1 MSGNSSV
8 PANLLQT
15 VQTYQLS
22 GLAAMQNFGFFIGK
36 FSKKF
41 KNFQNE
47 TANLGSTVTFD
58 LPPRATTVDSLVA
71 DFQPADQRV
80 QPLVVNNE
88 ISSSYAFTAQQ
99 FIFNVSNYEDRFVM
113 SSIREMGS
121 KIEARIARLAV
132 TNTYRFFGNGISA
145 INNPTQLAEAMAMYR
160 DYGAIEGEA
169 YGVLPLVSIPAIVG
183 GGLAQFAVERN
194 NKLANT
200 WELPAFADCDWFRS
214 NLLPVHVAGT
224 AGNSALT
231 LTVVSVTNN
240 GPDSSI
246 DTITFSVSG
255 APGVDTNMIKQFDK
269 LQFKDNVGSFADM
282 RYLTFVGHQVSENP
296 VQFQA
301 TANSASSGGSQVTVS
316 VYPYLQALPTNEQ
329 NLNQQVQVGMQVTVL
344 PSHRAGLI
352 MARDSGFLAMPQLP
366 EEVPY
371 PTGNKVDPATMAS
384 FRSYYGSQLGK
395 NVRGLINDC
404 IYGAT
409 LVPED
414 AMMIAFPV

>member
-22 GLAAMQNFGFFIGK
+22 GLAAMQNFGFFLSK

-47 TANLGSTVTFD
+47 EANLGSTVTFD

-80 QPLVVNNE
+80 QPLTVNNE

-99 FIFNVSNYEDRFVM
+99 FIFNIKNYEDRFVM
-113 SSIREMGS
+113 SSAREMGT
-121 KIEARIARLAV
+121 KVEARIARLAV
-132 TNTYRFFGNGISA
+132 TNTYRFFGNGITA

-169 YGVLPLVSIPAIVG
+169 MGVLPLVSIPAIVG
-183 GGLAQFAVERN
+183 GGLAQFAMERN
-194 NKLANT
+194 NKLANS
-200 WELPAFADCDWFRS
+200 WELPAFADCDWNRS

-240 GPDSSI
+240 GPNSAV

-255 APGVDTNMIKQFDK
+255 APGVDVNMIKQFDK
-269 LQFKDNVGSFADM
+269 LQFKDSVGSFADM

-301 TANSASSGGSQVTVS
+301 TGNAASSGGSQVTVS

-329 NLNQQVQVGMQVTVL
+329 NLNQQIQVGMQVTVL

-366 EEVPY
+366 VEVPY
-371 PTGNKVDPATMAS
+371 PTGNKIDPNTGAS
-384 FRSYYGSQLGK
+384 FRAYYGSQLGK
-395 NVRGLINDC
+395 NVRGLINDG

>member
-99 FIFNVSNYEDRFVM
+99 FIFNIKNYEDRFVM

-132 TNTYRFFGNGISA
+132 TNTYRFFGNGITA

-169 YGVLPLVSIPAIVG
+169 QGVLPLVSIPAIIG
-183 GGLAQFAVERN
+183 GGLAQFATERN
-194 NKLANT
+194 NKMANS
-200 WELPAFADCDWFRS
+200 WELPAFADCDWNRS
-214 NLLPVHVAGT
+214 NLLPVHVSGT

-240 GPDSSI
+240 GPNSAV

-255 APGVDTNMIKQFDK
+255 TPGVDANMIQQFDK
-269 LQFKDNVGSFADM
+269 LQFKDSVGSFADM

-301 TANSASSGGSQVTVS
+301 TSQAASASNSQVTVS

-329 NLNQQVQVGMQVTVL
+329 NLNQQIQVGMQVTVL

-352 MARDSGFLAMPQLP
+352 MAKDSGFLAMPQLP
-366 EEVPY
+366 VEVPY
-371 PTGNKVDPATMAS
+371 PTGNKVDPATGAS
-384 FRSYYGSQLGK
+384 FRTYYGSQLGK

-414 AMMIAFPV
+414 SMMLAFPV

>member
-22 GLAAMQNFGFFIGK
+22 GLAAMQNYGFFLGK

-99 FIFNVSNYEDRFVM
+99 FIFNVQNYQDRFVM

-121 KIEARIARLAV
+121 KIEARVARLAV

-169 YGVLPLVSIPAIVG
+169 MGVLPLVSIPAIVG
-183 GGLAQFAVERN
+183 GGLAQFAMERN
-194 NKLANT
+194 DKLANT
-200 WELPAFADCDWFRS
+200 WELPAFADCEWNRS

-224 AGNSALT
+224 AGNSALV

-240 GPDSSI
+240 GPDSAV

-255 APGVDTNMIKQFDK
+255 APGADVNMIKQFDK
-269 LQFKDNVGSFADM
+269 LQFKDNTGSFADM

-301 TANSASSGGSQVTVS
+301 TANAASSGGSAVTVS

-329 NLNQQVQVGMQVTVL
+329 NLNQQIQVGMQVTVL

-371 PTGNKVDPATMAS
+371 PTANKVDPDTMAS